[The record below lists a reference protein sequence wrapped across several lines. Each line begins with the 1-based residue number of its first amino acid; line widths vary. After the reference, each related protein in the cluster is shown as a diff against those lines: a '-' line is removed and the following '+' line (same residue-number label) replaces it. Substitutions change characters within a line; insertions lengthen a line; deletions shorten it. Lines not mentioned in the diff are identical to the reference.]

1 MRSLFAFLLLLA
13 TTTASLAWGEAGH
26 ATVAEIAAHYL
37 SNKARANMR
46 RLLGPGAH
54 EMAAVA
60 SWADEVRDS
69 DRPETYNWHV
79 VEIPPDGT
87 SYDRARDCKNDDCI
101 VAKIN
106 EFARVIGNRRVAR
119 TERVEALKFL
129 IHFVGDLHM
138 PLHAYAPLNHPKG
151 TWVQIGGI
159 TEKLHLWWDWGW
171 WDLAFEDA
179 FGTEPRQVAD
189 TLVAQITAKEQK
201 AWMAGTPADWANE
214 SFKLASEFVTAH
226 GLIAAVRDSEHAK
239 EAPIVLPRSALE
251 DEMKL
256 VVVRRL
262 KMAGV
267 RLAWLLNEAF
277 K

>member
-1 MRSLFAFLLLLA
+1 MRSLLVLLLLLA
-13 TTTASLAWGEAGH
+13 SSTASLAWGEAGH

-37 SNKARANMR
+37 SGKARANVR
-46 RLLGPGAH
+46 RLLGPGEH

-60 SWADEVRDS
+60 SWADQVRDS
-69 DRPETYNWHV
+69 DRPETYPWHV
-79 VEIPPDGT
+79 VEIPPDGV

-101 VAKIN
+101 VEKIKQ
-106 EFARVIGNRRVAR
+106 FARVVGDRRIAR
-119 TERVEALKFL
+119 AERIEALKFL

-151 TWVQIGGI
+151 TWVQIGGT

-171 WDLAFEDA
+171 WDLTFEDE
-179 FGTEPRQVAD
+179 FGTEPKEVAE
-189 TLVAQITAKEQK
+189 TMISQITAEEQNE
-201 AWMAGTPADWANE
+201 WMAGTPDGWANE
-214 SFKLASEFVTAH
+214 SFNLASEFVTAH
-226 GLIAAVRDSEHAK
+226 DLIAAVRNTNHSQ

-251 DEMKL
+251 TEMKPG
-256 VVVRRL
+256 VVRRL